1 MSGQSFD
8 EAELQEMVQ
17 ELATSLVLANPGDLS
32 TFQPILRVLEAL
44 AAHPRAA
51 QERDF
56 ANTVQGIREKVESC
70 IMGELSLDEAMPQLE
85 ALLQQMSHSG
95 APIDEGDSRPGAV
108 PRATYVSQASDSEDK
123 SPAQPEESI
132 ADPEILG
139 EFLAEAREN
148 LDSIEVEILALEEDP
163 SNTEVIHR
171 IFRPFH
177 TIKGVSGFLNLQQI
191 HTLSH
196 RVEDVLDRARNN
208 TLAMTQEVI
217 DMVLEAV
224 DLLKALLNRVENEAA
239 GRPFQDHAGRVQ
251 DFLERLA
258 DLDEGGETRS
268 EEEPPP
274 LGQILLATQSV
285 NTQDL
290 ARALEEQETR
300 APERPLGQILVEQGK
315 VAPRDVERALMV
327 QQAIAQVSDE
337 SRSGAVGGTI
347 RVDMAKLDNLV
358 DMVGELVIAQS
369 LIRQNPRIQ
378 EAMDHRLSKDFGHLG
393 RITSELQ
400 RTAMSMR
407 MVPIKHTFQKMIR
420 LVRDLSRKS
429 GKAVQL
435 SMSGEETEID
445 RNMVDAIH
453 DPLVHMIRNSVDH
466 GIESPEIRQQRGKPP
481 VGTIQLR
488 AYHKGGHVIIEIQD
502 DGGGLDLEKILNK
515 ARERGLVRPEETP
528 SSHEIYQFIFHPGF
542 STAEQVTDVS
552 GRGVGMDVVKKAIE
566 RLRGRIE
573 LFSQQGLGCTMVI
586 KLPLTLAII
595 DGMIVRVGTERY
607 IIPTM
612 NIRETFQPEEGS
624 VSTVHGRGE
633 LIRVRDRLLPLMRLH
648 RVFGIP
654 TARVRP
660 WEALGIVA
668 DNEGEC
674 WCLLVDQVLGK
685 QEVVI
690 KSLGEGLKHSPGVSG
705 GAILGDGRV
714 ALILDVAGLLSMA
727 QWKEQEPS
735 ESSPEVP

>member
-1 MSGQSFD
+1 VPDQSSN
-8 EAELQEMVQ
+8 EAGFQGLVQ
-17 ELATSLVLANPGDLS
+17 ELAASLVLAKPGDLS
-32 TFQPILRVLEAL
+32 TFQPILRTLEAL
-44 AAHPRAA
+44 AAHPRAMEDEGLA
-51 QERDF
+51 FKVR
-56 ANTVQGIREKVESC
+56 GIREKVESC
-70 IMGELSLDEAMPQLE
+70 IMQELILDEVMPQLE
-85 ALLQQMSHSG
+85 DAIQEISSG
-95 APIDEGDSRPGAV
+95 VSAEQGKSGPQ
-108 PRATYVSQASDSEDK
+108 PRALTPDVSKVSQSEQE
-123 SPAQPEESI
+123 PAAHPEESMS
-132 ADPEILG
+132 DPELLG

-163 SNTEVIHR
+163 SNSEVIHR

-177 TIKGVSGFLNLQQI
+177 TIKGVSGFLNLDQI

-224 DLLKALLNRVENEAA
+224 DLLKALLNRVEDEAA

-258 DLDEGGETRS
+258 ELDEGGRTRS
-268 EEEPPP
+268 DEEPPP
-274 LGQILLATQSV
+274 LGQILIAAQKVT
-285 NTQDL
+285 NEDL

-369 LIRQNPRIQ
+369 LIRQNPRVQ

-481 VGTIQLR
+481 VGTIYLR

-502 DGGGLDLEKILNK
+502 DGGGLDLGKILSK
-515 ARERGLVRPEETP
+515 AREKGLVRPEDTP
-528 SSHEIYQFIFHPGF
+528 SDHEIYQLIFHPGF
-542 STAEQVTDVS
+542 STAERVTDVS

-566 RLRGRIE
+566 KLRGRIE
-573 LFSQQGLGCTMVI
+573 IFSQPGQGCTMVI

-612 NIRETFQPEEGS
+612 NIRETFQPQEGS

-633 LIRVRDRLLPLMRLH
+633 VIRVRDRLLPLMRLH
-648 RVFGIP
+648 KVFGIP
-654 TARVRP
+654 TARIRAS
-660 WEALGIVA
+660 EALGIVV

-674 WCLLVDQVLGK
+674 WCVLVDQVLGK

-690 KSLGEGLKHSPGVSG
+690 KSLSEGLKRSQGVSG

-714 ALILDVAGLLSMA
+714 ALILDVAGLLSLG
-727 QWKEQEPS
+727 QSREQDTL
-735 ESSPEVP
+735 ES

>member
-1 MSGQSFD
+1 V
-8 EAELQEMVQ
+8 AEESSHQAEFQELTQ
-17 ELATSLVLANPGDLS
+17 ELAACLVLADPGDLS
-32 TFQPILRVLEAL
+32 TFQPVFRALEGLEQHPL
-44 AAHPRAA
+44 ASKEAHLPLLLK
-51 QERDF
+51 E
-56 ANTVQGIREKVESC
+56 IREKIESC
-70 IMGELSLDEAMPQLE
+70 IMGGSSLQELMPELEVAIQRISGEDGPEKIQNPSPDSPSCSQEPLPKPTGHVEEA
-85 ALLQQMSHSG
+85 A
-95 APIDEGDSRPGAV
+95 
-108 PRATYVSQASDSEDK
+108 
-123 SPAQPEESI
+123 AQNEESI
-132 ADPEILG
+132 SDPELLR

-148 LDSIEVEILALEEDP
+148 LDSIEVDILALEENP
-163 SNTEVIHR
+163 SDVEVIHR

-177 TIKGVSGFLNLQQI
+177 TIKGVSGFLNLKQV

-196 RVEDVLDRARNN
+196 RVEDLLDRARNN
-208 TLAMTQEVI
+208 TMAMTQDVI

-224 DLLKALLNRVENEAA
+224 DLLKALLNAIEKEAA
-239 GRPFQDHAGRVQ
+239 GEPHQDCSERVQ
-251 DFLERLA
+251 DFLERLGE
-258 DLDEGGETRS
+258 LGGEEKTLP

-274 LGQILLATQSV
+274 LGQILIAMQKVSS
-285 NTQDL
+285 QDVSQ
-290 ARALEEQETR
+290 ALSLQESQ
-300 APERPLGQILVEQGK
+300 APDRPLGQILVEHGK
-315 VAPRDVERALMV
+315 VAPKDVDRALKV
-327 QQAIAQVSDE
+327 QQAIAQVSEE
-337 SRSGAVGGTI
+337 SRSASASGTI

-407 MVPIKHTFQKMIR
+407 MVPIKNTFQKMIR

-435 SMSGEETEID
+435 LMSGEETEID

-466 GIESPEIRQQRGKPP
+466 GIELPERREQRGKPP
-481 VGTIQLR
+481 VGTIYLR

-502 DGGGLDLEKILNK
+502 DGGGLDLGKILSK
-515 ARERGLVRPEETP
+515 AREKGLVRPEDTP
-528 SSHEIYQFIFHPGF
+528 SDHEIYQLIFHPGF
-542 STAEQVTDVS
+542 STAERVTDVS

-566 RLRGRIE
+566 KLRGRIE
-573 LFSQQGLGCTMVI
+573 ILSQPGQGCTMVV

-612 NIRETFQPEEGS
+612 NIRETFQPQEGS

-633 LIRVRDRLLPLMRLH
+633 VIRVRDRLLPLMRLH
-648 RVFGIP
+648 KVFGIP
-654 TARVRP
+654 TARIRAS
-660 WEALGIVA
+660 EALGIVV

-690 KSLGEGLKHSPGVSG
+690 KSLGEGLKRSQGVSG

-714 ALILDVAGLLSMA
+714 ALILDVAGLLSLG
-727 QWKEQEPS
+727 QSKEQDTLGS
-735 ESSPEVP
+735 

>member
-1 MSGQSFD
+1 V
-8 EAELQEMVQ
+8 AEESSHQAKFQELTQ
-17 ELATSLVLANPGDLS
+17 ELAACLVLADPGDLS
-32 TFQPILRVLEAL
+32 TFQPVFRALEGLEQHPL
-44 AAHPRAA
+44 ASKQAHLPPLLK
-51 QERDF
+51 EL
-56 ANTVQGIREKVESC
+56 REKIESC
-70 IMGELSLDEAMPQLE
+70 IMGSSSLQELMPELEVAIQRISGEGGPEKIQNPSPDSPSCSQEPPEKPSELVEEA
-85 ALLQQMSHSG
+85 A
-95 APIDEGDSRPGAV
+95 
-108 PRATYVSQASDSEDK
+108 
-123 SPAQPEESI
+123 AQNEESI
-132 ADPEILG
+132 SDPELLR

-148 LDSIEVEILALEEDP
+148 LDSIEVEILALEENP
-163 SNTEVIHR
+163 SDVEVIHR

-177 TIKGVSGFLNLQQI
+177 TIKGVSGFLNLKQV

-196 RVEDVLDRARNN
+196 SVEDVLDRARNN
-208 TLAMTQEVI
+208 TMAMTQDVI

-224 DLLKALLNRVENEAA
+224 DLLKALLNAIEKEAA
-239 GRPFQDHAGRVQ
+239 GEPHQDCSERVQ
-251 DFLERLA
+251 DFLERLGE
-258 DLDEGGETRS
+258 LDGEEKTLP

-274 LGQILLATQSV
+274 LGQILIATQKVSS
-285 NTQDL
+285 QDISQ
-290 ARALEEQETR
+290 ALHLQESQ
-300 APERPLGQILVEQGK
+300 APDRPLGQILVEQGK
-315 VAPRDVERALMV
+315 VAPKDVDRALKV
-327 QQAIAQVSDE
+327 QQAIAQVSEE
-337 SRSGAVGGTI
+337 SRSASASGTI

-407 MVPIKHTFQKMIR
+407 MVPIRNTFQKMIR

-435 SMSGEETEID
+435 LMSGEETEID

-466 GIESPEIRQQRGKPP
+466 GIELPETREQRGKPP
-481 VGTIQLR
+481 VGTIYLR

-502 DGGGLDLEKILNK
+502 DGGGLDLEKILSK
-515 ARERGLVRPEETP
+515 AREKGLVRTEDTP
-528 SSHEIYQFIFHPGF
+528 SDHEIYQLIFHPGF
-542 STAEQVTDVS
+542 STAERVTDVS

-566 RLRGRIE
+566 KLRGRIE
-573 LFSQQGLGCTMVI
+573 IFSQPGQGCTMVV

-612 NIRETFQPEEGS
+612 NIRETFQPGEGS

-633 LIRVRDRLLPLMRLH
+633 VIRVRDRLLPLMRLH
-648 RVFGIP
+648 KVFGIP
-654 TARVRP
+654 TARIRAS
-660 WEALGIVA
+660 EALGIVV

-674 WCLLVDQVLGK
+674 WCVLVDQVLGK

-690 KSLGEGLKHSPGVSG
+690 KSLGEGLKRSQGVSG

-714 ALILDVAGLLSMA
+714 ALILDVAGLLSLG
-727 QWKEQEPS
+727 QTDEQDTL
-735 ESSPEVP
+735 ES

>member
-1 MSGQSFD
+1 M
-8 EAELQEMVQ
+8 AEKSSDSVDFQELVQ
-17 ELATSLVLANPGDLS
+17 ELAASLVLADPGDLS
-32 TFQPILRVLEAL
+32 TFQPVFKAL
-44 AAHPRAA
+44 DGLTQHPLVSKKPHLPPLIR
-51 QERDF
+51 EL
-56 ANTVQGIREKVESC
+56 REKVESC
-70 IMGELSLDEAMPQLE
+70 IMGGPSLQELMPELE
-85 ALLQQMSHSG
+85 TAIQKISPDSG
-95 APIDEGDSRPGAV
+95 PETFQAPCPN
-108 PRATYVSQASDSEDK
+108 
-123 SPAQPEESI
+123 SPSSAAPCQDTFIHQTGGSMAQSEESI
-132 ADPEILG
+132 ADPELLK

-148 LDSIEVEILALEEDP
+148 LDSIEVEILALEENP
-163 SNTEVIHR
+163 SDLEVIHR

-177 TIKGVSGFLNLQQI
+177 TIKGVSGFLNLKQV

-196 RVEDVLDRARNN
+196 KVEDVLDRARNN
-208 TLAMTQEVI
+208 SLAMSQEVI

-224 DLLKALLNRVENEAA
+224 DLLKALLNRVEKEAS
-239 GRPFQDHAGRVQ
+239 GEPCQDCSDRVQ
-251 DFLERLA
+251 DFLERLE
-258 DLDEGGETRS
+258 DLDSEEKTLP

-274 LGQILLATQSV
+274 LGQILIATQKVSC
-285 NTQDL
+285 QDVSQ
-290 ARALEEQETR
+290 ALQVQESQ
-300 APERPLGQILVEQGK
+300 APDRPLGQILVEQGK
-315 VAPRDVERALMV
+315 VAPKDVDKALLV
-327 QQAIAQVSDE
+327 QQAIAQVSEE
-337 SRSGAVGGTI
+337 SRPSPVGGTI

-407 MVPIKHTFQKMIR
+407 MVPIKNTFQKMIR

-466 GIESPEIRQQRGKPP
+466 GIEPPEIREQRGKPRT
-481 VGTIQLR
+481 GTIHLR

-502 DGGGLDLEKILNK
+502 DGGGLDLEKILKK
-515 ARERGLVRPEETP
+515 AREKGLVRPEDTP
-528 SSHEIYQFIFHPGF
+528 SDHEIYQLIFHPGF
-542 STAEQVTDVS
+542 STAERVTDVS

-566 RLRGRIE
+566 KLRGRIE
-573 LFSQQGLGCTMVI
+573 LFSQPGLGCNMVI

-633 LIRVRDRLLPLMRLH
+633 VIRVRDRLLPLMRLH
-648 RVFGIP
+648 KVFGIP
-654 TARVRP
+654 TARIKP
-660 WEALGIVA
+660 SEALGIVV

-674 WCLLVDQVLGK
+674 WCVLVDQVLGK

-690 KSLGEGLKHSPGVSG
+690 KSLGEGLKRSQGVSG

-714 ALILDVAGLLSMA
+714 ALILDVAGLFSLG
-727 QWKEQEPS
+727 QGKEQDAL
-735 ESSPEVP
+735 ES

>member
-1 MSGQSFD
+1 MTQESSDSRDF
-8 EAELQEMVQ
+8 QEMIQ
-17 ELATSLVLANPGDLS
+17 ELAAALVLADPGDLS
-32 TFQPILRVLEAL
+32 TFQSVFNALDSLSRHPLASGDSRVCGVLGEL
-44 AAHPRAA
+44 
-51 QERDF
+51 
-56 ANTVQGIREKVESC
+56 REKLESC
-70 IMGELSLDEAMPQLE
+70 IMGGACLEELMPELEKALQEISLERIAGDSLDPCQDSLPPDTRTESDS
-85 ALLQQMSHSG
+85 SHK
-95 APIDEGDSRPGAV
+95 PLDSR
-108 PRATYVSQASDSEDK
+108 
-123 SPAQPEESI
+123 AQTEESI
-132 ADPEILG
+132 ADPELLK

-148 LDSIEVEILALEEDP
+148 LDSIEVEILALEENP
-163 SNTEVIHR
+163 SELEVIHR

-177 TIKGVSGFLNLQQI
+177 TIKGVSGFLNLQQVHI
-191 HTLSH
+191 LSH
-196 RVEDVLDRARNN
+196 RLEDVLDKARNGSM
-208 TLAMTQEVI
+208 AMTQEVI

-224 DLLKALLNRVENEAA
+224 DLLKALLDAIEKQSL
-239 GRPFQDHAGRVQ
+239 GQPHQDCSDRLE

-258 DLDEGGETRS
+258 AIDS
-268 EEEPPP
+268 EEEAPLEQDSPP
-274 LGQILLATQSV
+274 LGQLLVATSKVSSEDISQALQVQESV
-285 NTQDL
+285 ASD
-290 ARALEEQETR
+290 
-300 APERPLGQILVEQGK
+300 RPLGQILVEQGK
-315 VAPRDVERALMV
+315 VAPKDVEKALKV
-327 QQAIAQVSDE
+327 QQAFAQVSEE
-337 SRSGAVGGTI
+337 SRTSALGGTI

-407 MVPIKHTFQKMIR
+407 MVPIKNTFQKMIR

-435 SMSGEETEID
+435 LMSGEETEID
-445 RNMVDAIH
+445 RSMVDAIH

-466 GIESPEIRQQRGKPP
+466 GIEPPEKREQRGKPP
-481 VGTIQLR
+481 VGTIHLR

-515 ARERGLVRPEETP
+515 AKEKGLVRPEE
-528 SSHEIYQFIFHPGF
+528 SLSDHEIYQLIFHPGF
-542 STAEQVTDVS
+542 STAERVTDVS

-566 RLRGRIE
+566 KLRGRIE
-573 LFSQQGLGCTMVI
+573 LFSQPGLGCSVVV

-612 NIRETFQPEEGS
+612 SIRETFQPDESS

-633 LIRVRDRLLPLMRLH
+633 VIRVRDRLLPLMRLH

-660 WEALGIVA
+660 SEALGIVV
-668 DNEGEC
+668 DNEGDC
-674 WCLLVDQVLGK
+674 WCLLVDQVIGK

-690 KSLGEGLKHSPGVSG
+690 KSLGEGLKRSQGVSG

-714 ALILDVAGLLSMA
+714 ALILDVAGLLTLT
-727 QWKEQEPS
+727 QGLRQDTL
-735 ESSPEVP
+735 ES

>member
-1 MSGQSFD
+1 MAEQSSGQMEFQ
-8 EAELQEMVQ
+8 ELIQ
-17 ELATSLVLANPGDLS
+17 ELAAGLVLADPGDLS
-32 TFQPILRVLEAL
+32 TFQPVFKALEGLEQHPLATNQPHLPPILME
-44 AAHPRAA
+44 
-51 QERDF
+51 
-56 ANTVQGIREKVESC
+56 IRQKVESC
-70 IMGELSLDEAMPQLE
+70 IMGDGSLQELMPELE
-85 ALLQQMSHSG
+85 AAIQRISSDRSSETLQDPCHDSAPPSG
-95 APIDEGDSRPGAV
+95 QFQDKPPEPVHESAAP
-108 PRATYVSQASDSEDK
+108 SD
-123 SPAQPEESI
+123 ESI
-132 ADPEILG
+132 SDPELLR

-148 LDSIEVEILALEEDP
+148 LDSIEVEILALEENP
-163 SNTEVIHR
+163 SDVEVIHR

-177 TIKGVSGFLNLQQI
+177 TIKGVSGFLNLREV
-191 HTLSH
+191 HSLSH
-196 RVEDVLDRARNN
+196 KVEDVLDRARNN
-208 TLAMTQEVI
+208 TLAMTREVI

-224 DLLKALLNRVENEAA
+224 DLLKALLNAIEKEAA
-239 GRPFQDHAGRVQ
+239 GQPHQDCSQQVQ
-251 DFLERLA
+251 DFLERLG
-258 DLDEGGETRS
+258 DLDSEDKNAS
-268 EEEPPP
+268 EEELPP
-274 LGQILLATQSV
+274 LGQILVATQKVSS
-285 NTQDL
+285 QDISQ
-290 ARALEEQETR
+290 ALQVQESQ
-300 APERPLGQILVEQGK
+300 APDRPLGQILVEQGK
-315 VAPRDVERALMV
+315 VAPKDVDRALKV
-327 QQAIAQVSDE
+327 QQAIAQVSEE
-337 SRSGAVGGTI
+337 SRSSSASGTI
-347 RVDMAKLDNLV
+347 RVDMGKLDNLV

-378 EAMDHRLSKDFGHLG
+378 EAMDHRLTKDFGHLG

-407 MVPIKHTFQKMIR
+407 MVPIRNTFQKMIR

-435 SMSGEETEID
+435 LMSGEETEID

-466 GIESPEIRQQRGKPP
+466 GIESPEVRQQRGKPP
-481 VGTIQLR
+481 MGTIHLR

-515 ARERGLVRPEETP
+515 AREKGLVRPDETP
-528 SSHEIYQFIFHPGF
+528 SEHEIYQLIFHPGF
-542 STAEQVTDVS
+542 STADRVTDVS

-566 RLRGRIE
+566 KLRGRME
-573 LFSQQGLGCTMVI
+573 LFSQPGQGCTMVV

-612 NIRETFQPEEGS
+612 NIRETFQPNEGS

-633 LIRVRDRLLPLMRLH
+633 VIRVRDRLLPLMRLH

-654 TARVRP
+654 TARSKP
-660 WEALGIVA
+660 WEALGIVV

-674 WCLLVDQVLGK
+674 WCVLVDQVLGK

-690 KSLGEGLKHSPGVSG
+690 KSLGEGLKRTQGVSG

-714 ALILDVAGLLSMA
+714 ALILDIAGLLSLGHG
-727 QWKEQEPS
+727 KDQES
-735 ESSPEVP
+735 LES

>member
-1 MSGQSFD
+1 
-8 EAELQEMVQ
+8 MVQ
-17 ELATSLVLANPGDLS
+17 ESTDRAGFQELIQELAAALVLADPGNLS
-32 TFQPILRVLEAL
+32 TFQPIFNSLEAL
-44 AAHPRAA
+44 AKHPIATLEPRLAPLI
-51 QERDF
+51 QEM
-56 ANTVQGIREKVESC
+56 REKLESS
-70 IMGELSLDEAMPQLE
+70 IMGGNTLEQLMPELEEAIQQISMTQALDNP
-85 ALLQQMSHSG
+85 
-95 APIDEGDSRPGAV
+95 
-108 PRATYVSQASDSEDK
+108 K
-123 SPAQPEESI
+123 SPSPDSPPCTVPVQENPPEPPTAESTFQSEESI
-132 ADPEILG
+132 ADPELLR

-148 LDSIEVEILALEEDP
+148 LDSIEVEILALEENP
-163 SNTEVIHR
+163 SDLEVIHR
-171 IFRPFH
+171 VFRPFH
-177 TIKGVSGFLNLQQI
+177 TIKGVSGFLNLQQV
-191 HTLSH
+191 HDLSH
-196 RVEDVLDRARNN
+196 KVEDVLDRARNG
-208 TLAMTQEVI
+208 TLLMTQEVI

-224 DLLKALLNRVENEAA
+224 DLLKALLNRIEKEAA
-239 GRPFQDHAGRVQ
+239 GQPYQDCSERVQ

-258 DLDEGGETRS
+258 DLDAEEAAS
-268 EEEPPP
+268 PEEEPPP
-274 LGQILLATQSV
+274 LGQILVATSKASSQDISLALKLQQS
-285 NTQDL
+285 
-290 ARALEEQETR
+290 E
-300 APERPLGQILVEQGK
+300 APDRPLGQILVEQGK
-315 VAPRDVERALMV
+315 VDPKDVDRALKV
-327 QQAIAQVSDE
+327 QQAIAQVSE
-337 SRSGAVGGTI
+337 EARSSAPSGTI

-378 EAMDHRLSKDFGHLG
+378 EAMDHRLSKDFGHLS

-429 GKAVQL
+429 GKSVQL

-466 GIESPEIRQQRGKPP
+466 GIEPPETREQRGKPP
-481 VGTIQLR
+481 VGTIHLR

-515 ARERGLVRPEETP
+515 AREKGLVRPEETL
-528 SSHEIYQFIFHPGF
+528 SDHEIYQLIFHPGF
-542 STAEQVTDVS
+542 STADRVTDVS

-566 RLRGRIE
+566 KLRGRIE
-573 LFSQQGLGCTMVI
+573 LFSQPGVGCSMVV

-624 VSTVHGRGE
+624 VSSVHGRGE

-654 TARVRP
+654 TARIRP
-660 WEALGIVA
+660 SEALGIVV

-674 WCLLVDQVLGK
+674 WCMLVDQVLGK

-690 KSLGEGLKHSPGVSG
+690 KSLGEGLKQSQGVSG

-714 ALILDVAGLLSMA
+714 ALILDISGLFSLGQA
-727 QWKEQEPS
+727 REQDTLEA
-735 ESSPEVP
+735 

>member
-1 MSGQSFD
+1 MAEQSSCQVEFQ
-8 EAELQEMVQ
+8 ELIQ
-17 ELATSLVLANPGDLS
+17 ELAAGLVLADPGDLS
-32 TFQPILRVLEAL
+32 TFQPILRALEGLEQHPL
-44 AAHPRAA
+44 ASQEAHLPPLLR
-51 QERDF
+51 E
-56 ANTVQGIREKVESC
+56 IREKIESC
-70 IMGELSLDEAMPQLE
+70 IMGSNSLETLMPELEGAIQRISGEGGAQTIQNPNPDFPSSSEEPQE
-85 ALLQQMSHSG
+85 KPTGNVDNAAAQ
-95 APIDEGDSRPGAV
+95 GD
-108 PRATYVSQASDSEDK
+108 DSI
-123 SPAQPEESI
+123 S
-132 ADPEILG
+132 DPELLR
-139 EFLAEAREN
+139 EFLAEAKEN
-148 LDSIEVEILALEEDP
+148 LDSIEVEILALEENP
-163 SNTEVIHR
+163 SDVEVIHR

-177 TIKGVSGFLNLQQI
+177 TIKGVSGFLNLKQV
-191 HTLSH
+191 HSLSH
-196 RVEDVLDRARNN
+196 KVEDVLDRARNK
-208 TLAMTQEVI
+208 TLAMTQDVI

-224 DLLKALLNRVENEAA
+224 DLLKALLNAIEKQAA
-239 GRPFQDHAGRVQ
+239 GEPSQDFSERVQ
-251 DFLERLA
+251 DFLERLE
-258 DLDEGGETRS
+258 DLDGEQKS
-268 EEEPPP
+268 SLEEEPPP
-274 LGQILLATQSV
+274 LGQILIATQKVTS
-285 NTQDL
+285 QDISQ
-290 ARALEEQETR
+290 ALQLQESQ
-300 APERPLGQILVEQGK
+300 APDRPLGQILVEQGK
-315 VAPRDVERALMV
+315 VAPKDVDKALKV
-327 QQAIAQVSDE
+327 QQAIAQVSEE
-337 SRSGAVGGTI
+337 SRSSSTSGTI

-407 MVPIKHTFQKMIR
+407 MVPIKNTFQKMIR

-435 SMSGEETEID
+435 LMSGEETEID

-466 GIESPEIRQQRGKPP
+466 GIEPPETREQRGKSPT
-481 VGTIQLR
+481 GTIYLR

-502 DGGGLDLEKILNK
+502 DGGGLDLEKILSK
-515 ARERGLVRPEETP
+515 AREKGLVRPEDTP
-528 SSHEIYQFIFHPGF
+528 SDHEIYQLIFHPGF
-542 STAEQVTDVS
+542 STADRVTDVS

-566 RLRGRIE
+566 KLRGRIE
-573 LFSQQGLGCTMVI
+573 IFSQPGQGCTMVV

-595 DGMIVRVGTERY
+595 DGMIVRVGSERY

-633 LIRVRDRLLPLMRLH
+633 VIKVRDRLLPLMRLH

-654 TARVRP
+654 TARMRAS
-660 WEALGIVA
+660 EALGIVV

-674 WCLLVDQVLGK
+674 WCVLVDQVLGK

-690 KSLGEGLKHSPGVSG
+690 KSLGEGLKHSQGVSG

-714 ALILDVAGLLSMA
+714 ALILDIAGLLSLGQA
-727 QWKEQEPS
+727 KEQDAL
-735 ESSPEVP
+735 ES

>member
-1 MSGQSFD
+1 MEDLG
-8 EAELQEMVQ
+8 
-17 ELATSLVLANPGDLS
+17 LAS
-32 TFQPILRVLEAL
+32 R
-44 AAHPRAA
+44 
-51 QERDF
+51 
-56 ANTVQGIREKVESC
+56 VQGIREKVESC
-70 IMGELSLDEAMPQLE
+70 IMGELSLDKAMPQLE
-85 ALLQQMSHSG
+85 DAIQQISSLGVSAQGGESG
-95 APIDEGDSRPGAV
+95 PKPTSLTPN
-108 PRATYVSQASDSEDK
+108 VSKASQSGQE
-123 SPAQPEESI
+123 SVAHPEESM
-132 ADPEILG
+132 ADPELLG

-163 SNTEVIHR
+163 SNSEVIHR

-177 TIKGVSGFLNLQQI
+177 TIKGVSGFLNLHQI

-224 DLLKALLNRVENEAA
+224 DLLKALLNQVEDQAA
-239 GRPFQDHAGRVQ
+239 GRPFQDHTERLQ

-258 DLDEGGETRS
+258 ELDDGGRAWS
-268 EEEPPP
+268 DEEPPP
-274 LGQILLATQSV
+274 LGQILVAAQKVT
-285 NTQDL
+285 TDDL

-300 APERPLGQILVEQGK
+300 APECPVGQILVRQGK

-327 QQAIAQVSDE
+327 QQAIAQVSEE
-337 SRSGAVGGTI
+337 SRSAAMGGTI

-378 EAMDHRLSKDFGHLG
+378 HAMDHRLSKDFGHLG

-400 RTAMSMR
+400 RTAMSVR
-407 MVPIKHTFQKMIR
+407 MVPVKHTFQKMIR

-435 SMSGEETEID
+435 LMSGEETEID

-466 GIESPEIRQQRGKPP
+466 GIESPELRQKRGKPP
-481 VGTIQLR
+481 VGTIHLR

-502 DGGGLDLEKILNK
+502 DGGGLDAERILKK
-515 ARERGLVRPEETP
+515 ARERGLVRPDENP

-542 STAEQVTDVS
+542 STAERVTDVS
-552 GRGVGMDVVKKAIE
+552 GRGVGMDVVKKVIE
-566 RLRGRIE
+566 KMRGRIE
-573 LFSQQGLGCTMVI
+573 LLSQPGLGCTIVV

-595 DGMIVRVGTERY
+595 DGMIVRVGSERY

-612 NIRETFQPEEGS
+612 NIRETFQPEAGS

-633 LIRVRDRLLPLMRLH
+633 LIRVRDRLLPLLRLH
-648 RVFGIP
+648 RVFGIS

-660 WEALGIVA
+660 SEALGIVV
-668 DNEGEC
+668 DSEGEC
-674 WCLLVDQVLGK
+674 WCVLVDEVIGK

-690 KSLGEGLKHSPGVSG
+690 KSLGDGVHRSSGVSG
-705 GAILGDGRV
+705 GAILGDGKV
-714 ALILDVAGLLSMA
+714 ALILDVAGLLSTGKG
-727 QWKEQEPS
+727 KELETR
-735 ESSPEVP
+735 ECSPELS

>member
-1 MSGQSFD
+1 MAEQSSCKAQFQ
-8 EAELQEMVQ
+8 ELIQ
-17 ELATSLVLANPGDLS
+17 ELAAGLVLADPGDLS
-32 TFQPILRVLEAL
+32 TFQPIFSALEAL
-44 AAHPRAA
+44 EQHPLASQEAHLPPL
-51 QERDF
+51 
-56 ANTVQGIREKVESC
+56 IRELREKIESC
-70 IMGELSLDEAMPQLE
+70 IMGSNSLE
-85 ALLQQMSHSG
+85 ALMPELEGAIQKISG
-95 APIDEGDSRPGAV
+95 DGGAQTIQNTRPDSP
-108 PRATYVSQASDSEDK
+108 SCSEEPQEK
-123 SPAQPEESI
+123 PAQSVDDGAAQGEESI
-132 ADPEILG
+132 SDPELLR

-148 LDSIEVEILALEEDP
+148 LDSIEVEILALEENP
-163 SNTEVIHR
+163 SDVEVIHR

-177 TIKGVSGFLNLQQI
+177 TIKGVSGFLNLKQV

-196 RVEDVLDRARNN
+196 KVEDVLDRARNN
-208 TLAMTQEVI
+208 TLVMTQEVI

-224 DLLKALLNRVENEAA
+224 DLLKALLSAIEKQAA
-239 GRPFQDHAGRVQ
+239 GEPSQDFSERVQ
-251 DFLERLA
+251 DFLERLE
-258 DLDEGGETRS
+258 DLDGEQKS
-268 EEEPPP
+268 SLEEEPPP
-274 LGQILLATQSV
+274 LGQILIATKKVSS
-285 NTQDL
+285 QDISQ
-290 ARALEEQETR
+290 ALQLQESQ
-300 APERPLGQILVEQGK
+300 APDRPLGQILVEQGK
-315 VAPRDVERALMV
+315 VAPKDVDKALKV
-327 QQAIAQVSDE
+327 QQAIAQVSED
-337 SRSGAVGGTI
+337 SRSSSTSGTI

-407 MVPIKHTFQKMIR
+407 MVPIKNTFQKMIR

-435 SMSGEETEID
+435 MMSGEETEID

-466 GIESPEIRQQRGKPP
+466 GIEPPEAREQRGKPP
-481 VGTIQLR
+481 TGTIYLR

-502 DGGGLDLEKILNK
+502 DGGGLDLEKILSK
-515 ARERGLVRPEETP
+515 AREKGLVRPEDTP
-528 SSHEIYQFIFHPGF
+528 SDHEIYQLIFHPGF
-542 STAEQVTDVS
+542 STADRVTDVS

-566 RLRGRIE
+566 KLRGRIE
-573 LFSQQGLGCTMVI
+573 IFSQPGQGCTMVV

-595 DGMIVRVGTERY
+595 DGMIVRVGSERY

-633 LIRVRDRLLPLMRLH
+633 VIQVRDRLLPLMRLH

-654 TARVRP
+654 TARMRAS
-660 WEALGIVA
+660 EALGIVV

-674 WCLLVDQVLGK
+674 WCVLVDQVLGK

-690 KSLGEGLKHSPGVSG
+690 KSLGEGLKHSQGVSG

-714 ALILDVAGLLSMA
+714 ALILDVAGLLSLGQA
-727 QWKEQEPS
+727 KEQDAL
-735 ESSPEVP
+735 ES